1 MNQQRINFEK
11 FVKQKRTT
19 TYEKSSTLLFSIS
32 NLTSG
37 VTRKSWVV
45 GPRPNKFLTH

>member
-11 FVKQKRTT
+11 IVKQKRTT
-19 TYEKSSTLLFSIS
+19 TYGKSSTLLFSIS
-32 NLTSG
+32 KLTSG

-45 GPRPNKFLTH
+45 GPSPNKFLTH